1 MIARPMGTAAGSKN
15 SDTPLSGTHYVSAKM
30 YGVSIFLPAFAAYG
44 QGKNGIAF
52 FQVYLGKVYQAR
64 HGISFMSRYPRGY
77 TAWNRVY

>member
-1 MIARPMGTAAGSKN
+1 MEATSEWLHGRCLTAAGSKN

-52 FQVYLGKVYQAR
+52 FHVYLGKVYQAR
-64 HGISFMSRYPRGY
+64 Y
-77 TAWNRVY
+77 TFHV